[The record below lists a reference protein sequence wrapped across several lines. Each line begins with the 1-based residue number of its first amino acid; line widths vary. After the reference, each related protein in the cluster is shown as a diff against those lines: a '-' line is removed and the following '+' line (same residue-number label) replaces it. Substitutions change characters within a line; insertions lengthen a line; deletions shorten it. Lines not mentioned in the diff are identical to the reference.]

1 MLLKM
6 IIDNNNQTLTNFQK
20 FSGLSKASLNLL
32 NKKDLSDWKLEHL
45 NFLAS
50 FFGKTN
56 SEIIAELEI
65 LSKQLNFL
73 DIDKMGTYDLENRRY
88 IGNKNKI
95 LNWIIKLINEH
106 TDGTSF
112 FDVFAGTGV
121 VSKGLIFK
129 YDKLILNDFLYS
141 NEIIYKAFFKSSKY
155 SNTLLKEIKKEFNSL
170 NSNNLEDNYVS
181 INYGGK
187 YFSKNDAK
195 KIGYIREEIDLKQ
208 SLNQK
213 EKTILIASLIYSVD
227 KISNTVGHY
236 DAFRSNHLP
245 EDRFYF
251 DLVNPIDTKNKE
263 IEIYR
268 EDANKLSKKIK
279 CDVAFIDPPYNS
291 RQYSRFYHLLENLV
305 TWKKPALSGKA
316 KKPPVENVSQY
327 SKIAAPK
334 VFDDLINNINS
345 KYIVVTYNN
354 TYNSKSSSSLNKITH
369 DQIKSSLDSVGHTKI
384 FEKKHSFFNSGKTE
398 FKNHK
403 EYLFITKVT

>member
-6 IIDNNNQTLTNFQK
+6 LIDNNNQTLTNFKK
-20 FSGLSKASLNLL
+20 FSGLSQASLNSL
-32 NKKDLSDWKLEHL
+32 NKKNLSDWKLEHL
-45 NFLAS
+45 NILAN

-65 LSKQLNFL
+65 LSEQLNFL
-73 DIDKMGTYDLENRRY
+73 NVDEIGAYNLENRRY

-106 TDGTSF
+106 TNGNSF

-121 VSKGLIFK
+121 VSKGLMFK
-129 YDKLILNDFLYS
+129 YDRLILNDFLYS
-141 NEIIYKAFFKSSKY
+141 NEIIYKAFFESSKY
-155 SNTLLKEIKKEFNSL
+155 SITLLKKIKKEFNSI
-170 NSNNLEDNYVS
+170 NSNSLEENYFS
-181 INYGGK
+181 DNYGGK
-187 YFSKNDAK
+187 YFSKNDSK
-195 KIGYIREEIDLKQ
+195 KIGYIREEIELNQ

-245 EDRFYF
+245 EDKFYF

-279 CDVAFIDPPYNS
+279 CDVAFVDPPYNS

-305 TWKKPALSGKA
+305 TWKKPTLSGKA

-327 SKIAAPK
+327 SKIAAPI
-334 VFDDLINNINS
+334 VFDDLINSINS

-354 TYNSKSSSSLNKITH
+354 TYNSKSSSSINKITH
-369 DQIKSSLDSVGHTKI
+369 DQIKSSLDFVGHTKI
-384 FEKKHSFFNSGKTE
+384 FEKKHSFFNSGKTK
-398 FKNHK
+398 FNNHK
-403 EYLFITKVT
+403 EFLFITKVK